1 VLVLVMGDSEITNVL
16 LSLQKDVVDV
26 LNENIYYVKQEEV
39 VQRVEKEEGVRFYQR
54 RKDRVN
60 SKI

>member
-1 VLVLVMGDSEITNVL
+1 MGDSEITNVL

-39 VQRVEKEEGVRFYQR
+39 VQRVETEEGVRFYQR